1 MKTLAIDLTYE
12 TLGGSNTQIVQFVQ
26 NIGVYDFDRCIIYTN
41 LNNLKL
47 FKEINKNG
55 VSVVNVKFIYNSL
68 LKRILWQQ
76 LILPFRLVFDKVSIL
91 YSPGNISP
99 ILSFT
104 KKVQWIGTIG
114 PFENLFYRSFSTK
127 DRLKL
132 YLNKILMKYSAMT
145 SDHVIFMS
153 EYTFK
158 LFVNKHNFN
167 KKKGSVIH
175 IGRDIDFYPSDKIM
189 EKIALKYAHN
199 KFILS
204 VSILYP
210 YKNIETLIKAF
221 SQCVK
226 NNNELVLLIAGS
238 APFIKYHDYLLN
250 LVESLGL
257 TNKVIFL
264 GHLSKTELRDLYS
277 SCYMFVFT
285 SPFENFSHILI
296 EAMSC
301 GAPVITTNT
310 TAMPEACG
318 NAALYFDPYD
328 VDQLS
333 HAMNRILL
341 DKSLRELCSKNSI
354 EQSQTINSSREV
366 SSRVYEILSQ
376 H

>member
-1 MKTLAIDLTYE
+1 L
-12 TLGGSNTQIVQFVQ
+12 V
-26 NIGVYDFDRCIIYTN
+26 
-41 LNNLKL
+41 
-47 FKEINKNG
+47 
-55 VSVVNVKFIYNSL
+55 
-68 LKRILWQQ
+68 
-76 LILPFRLVFDKVSIL
+76 LPFRLVFDQVSVL
-91 YSPGNISP
+91 YTPGNISP

-114 PFENLFYRSFSTK
+114 PFEDLFYKSFSAK

-132 YLNKILMKYSAMT
+132 HLNKIFMKYSAMT
-145 SDHVIFMS
+145 SSHVIFMS

-158 LFVNKHNFN
+158 LFVNMHNFN
-167 KKKGSVIH
+167 EKKGSVIR
-175 IGRDIDFYPSDKIM
+175 IGRDINFYPSNKITQ
-189 EKIALKYAHN
+189 EKALKYAHK

-221 SQCVK
+221 SQCIE

-238 APFIKYHDYLLN
+238 SPFIKYYDHLLD

-264 GHLSKTELRDLYS
+264 GHLNKAELRDFYS

-301 GAPVITTNT
+301 GAPVVTTNT

-318 NAALYFDPYD
+318 DVALYFDPYD

-333 HAMNRILL
+333 CNINKILL
-341 DKSLRELCSKNSI
+341 DKSLRELCVKNSI
-354 EQSQTINSSREV
+354 IQSQTINLPRGV
-366 SSRVYEILSQ
+366 SGRVSEILSKQ
-376 H
+376 ISF